1 MSIKK
6 IVKLGDPILRNHCKP
21 VEVFN
26 EELKSLIQNLKD
38 TMYAAPGVG
47 LAANQIGISLQ
58 VAVVDISAGQEPSS
72 SIILINPEI
81 IFSDGEQ
88 FEEEGCLSIPGIYEK
103 VKRPQKVIVKT
114 LDFQGNLKKIEGEGL
129 LARAFCHEIDHLQ
142 GRLFIDYLSSFKL
155 RYLKN
160 KIEKIQKSV

>member
-6 IVKLGDPILRNHCKP
+6 IVKFGDPILRNRCKP

-26 EELKSLIQNLKD
+26 DDLKSLIQDLKD

-58 VAVVDISAGQEPSS
+58 VAVVDITAGQDLSS
-72 SIILINPEI
+72 FIILINPEI
-81 IFSDGEQ
+81 ILIEGEQ

-103 VKRPQKVIVKT
+103 VRRPQKVSVKT
-114 LDFQGNLKKIEGEGL
+114 LDLQGNMKEIKGEGL

-142 GRLFIDYLSSFKL
+142 GKLFIDYLSAFKL

-160 KIEKIQKSV
+160 KIEKIQKSL